1 VRLNK
6 GVLDVLVAEYVHD
19 MEDVFDVVIFH
30 CAFPVSERVKVDLQQ
45 SWIGEFLTDSSLL
58 NKDVVSHTI
67 SQRDD
72 SLGLFGKV
80 IQHLINL
87 S

>member
-1 VRLNK
+1 MSTRAL
-6 GVLDVLVAEYVHD
+6 
-19 MEDVFDVVIFH
+19 
-30 CAFPVSERVKVDLQQ
+30 VSERVKVDLQQ
-45 SWIGEFLTDSSLL
+45 SWIGEFLTDSSPL
-58 NKDVVSHTI
+58 NKDVVSHII